1 MSPTERLVRAF
12 TLSAFVRDV
21 AWAGAQ
27 RIAGGRGPVAVRERF
42 LMQLYGSDL
51 SDGLRAL
58 TAGRDPPA
66 IGAPV
71 PRVRGEELPSRFG
84 N

>member
-1 MSPTERLVRAF
+1 MTSDTIDSVRARHRSLLATMSPSERLVRAF

-51 SDGLRAL
+51 SDALRAL
-58 TAGRDPPA
+58 TAG
-66 IGAPV
+66 
-71 PRVRGEELPSRFG
+71 GE
-84 N
+84 